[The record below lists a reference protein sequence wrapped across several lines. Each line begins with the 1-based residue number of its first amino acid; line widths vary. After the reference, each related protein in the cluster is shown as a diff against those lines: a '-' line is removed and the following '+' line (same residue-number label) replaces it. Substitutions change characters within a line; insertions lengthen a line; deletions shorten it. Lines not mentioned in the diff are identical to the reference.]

1 MTSVT
6 SAHGQKPV
14 SGSVALEH
22 LAALGVYLFALSWP
36 LDVYQRVLWPVHLYH
51 IALIPVFLCA
61 AYDLKHNKRL
71 RTPFELWWPC
81 IAIFFAVAGIRVAG
95 YPADVPKTGA
105 LCISFICLSHVMRNR
120 QMMLR
125 TLYLFLW
132 GSTVA
137 MALHLA
143 AALSVIYPT
152 VFDVNSGWVMASS
165 YSMQEGIATALIAIV
180 LIPALAKAARS
191 QEYAARPARVVLWA
205 ALPGLFILY
214 CIMSPCLPTQNFLP
228 WHAAFLM
235 PVVIPCVLILWGIAR
250 VTAKLYVARRYLE
263 PGVYG
268 LMIAALLS
276 GVLILFWIA
285 PEPAIGYVFLLAAI
299 SGYGQPSV
307 LSESKTRLLPTLAT
321 ITTVVLIV
329 NMVFVL
335 PGDPRNY
342 ERIVQ
347 VALKNKVSAQML
359 AYLEFVKTIA
369 PEESRADYYIARVLL
384 SQGNLSD
391 ASKMFSRSL
400 HSAGHR
406 LLPPPDEKLIDLFL
420 NEMREKSSA
429 LAEEARGLAY
439 EQSLVAAGRDRHA
452 LALLELRGKPDET
465 SNLFAG
471 PLASALAFFLEAP
484 HLAETLATWNAS
496 LLLGVVKSSVP
507 DTRIVAAPA
516 DIPDSILPFIV
527 VADNSTGRDFIHFFS
542 PQGNG
547 GGIRLS
553 AMHQP
558 VLMDMPLAISPPEW
572 KEWRKN
578 NEGLWTLAFGKI
590 AEIHI
595 ANMPEIYFSVYPSAP
610 DVKFCSTVI
619 FVPEKDV
626 P

>member
-6 SAHGQKPV
+6 SAHGRKPV
-14 SGSVALEH
+14 SGSVALER
-22 LAALGVYLFALSWP
+22 LAVLGVYLFALSWP

-51 IALIPVFLCA
+51 VALIPVFLCA

-81 IAIFFAVAGIRVAG
+81 IAVFLAVAGIQFAG

-105 LCISFICLSHVMRNR
+105 LCVSFICLSHVMRNR
-120 QMMLR
+120 QMVLR
-125 TLYLFLW
+125 ALYLFLL

-137 MALHLA
+137 MMLHLA
-143 AALSVIYPT
+143 AALNSVYPT
-152 VFDVNSGWVMASS
+152 AFDVNSGWVMASS
-165 YSMQEGIATALIAIV
+165 YSMQEGISTVLIAIV
-180 LIPALAKAARS
+180 LIPALAMAEESGKCAAKRM
-191 QEYAARPARVVLWA
+191 RVVLWV

-235 PVVIPCVLILWGIAR
+235 PLVIPCVLVLWGIAR
-250 VTAKLYVARRYLE
+250 VAAKLYTARRYLE

-268 LMIAALLS
+268 WMIAALLS

-307 LSESKTRLLPTLAT
+307 LSGSKTRLIPALAA
-321 ITTVVLIV
+321 ITTLVLIV

-342 ERIVQ
+342 ERIAQ
-347 VALKNKVSAQML
+347 VALRNKVSAQTL
-359 AYLEFVKTIA
+359 AYLEFVKKIA

-384 SQGNLSD
+384 SQGNLSG

-400 HSAGHR
+400 HPAEHR
-406 LLPPPDEKLIDLFL
+406 LLLPPDEKLIDLFL

-429 LAEEARGLAY
+429 LPEDTRGLAY
-439 EQSLVAAGRDRHA
+439 EQSLIAAGRDRHA

-465 SNLFAG
+465 TDLSAE
-471 PLASALAFFLEAP
+471 PLASALAAFLKAP
-484 HLAETLATWNAS
+484 HLAQTLATWNAG
-496 LLLGVVKSSVP
+496 LLLSIVKSSVP
-507 DTRIVAAPA
+507 GTRIAVAPA
-516 DIPDSILPFIV
+516 DLHDGILPF
-527 VADNSTGRDFIHFFS
+527 VAIATGGAGQDSIRFFS
-542 PQGNG
+542 HQGNG

-553 AMHQP
+553 TMHQP

-578 NEGLWTLAFGKI
+578 NDGVWTLAFGKI

-595 ANMPEIYFSVYPSAP
+595 ANTPEIFFSVYPSTP
-610 DVKFCSTVI
+610 DQEFCSTII
-619 FVPEKDV
+619 FVPEKDM